1 MDLPLTGSEFVL
13 IVNLF
18 YITLLAILYFS
29 KARMNNLENKIFKY
43 LIISN
48 TIGII
53 LDLIISFTI
62 QYYRIIPSVNL
73 FFQKFYLEYLSFW
86 TLTLTIYVIIISFKN
101 GTDEE
106 FKKTKIYFLLK
117 KFYIYMLLVTTILII
132 ILPLEFYYSEKEMY
146 SFGPAA
152 TWSYA
157 FGGICI
163 LVSIVCLLLNI
174 KKIKAIKALPLIVYL
189 VLFPVVILIQVLYP
203 NVLLVTATESFVTF
217 LMYFTIENPD
227 MKMINELNIAKDQA
241 IKANAAK
248 TDFLSSM
255 SHEIRT
261 PLNAIVGFSESLKEE
276 QLSSEAKEEVGDI
289 IDASSTLLEIVN
301 GILDISKIEANKIEI
316 VNSNYHFNKIF
327 NELIALSKARL
338 GDSKPIEFKYKM
350 DESIPG
356 TLYGDYARIKQVI
369 LNLLTNSI
377 KYTDSGYIDFQVNSI
392 INDNVCRLI
401 VSVED
406 SGKGIKK
413 ESINKLFTKF
423 ERLDEKNTTIE
434 GTGLGL
440 AITKKLVEL
449 MNGKI
454 VVQSIY
460 GKGSKFTV
468 IIDQRIIAN
477 EDNNIEEEKEEET
490 NVIKQYP
497 NKKLLI
503 VDDNQLNLKVAARLL
518 RSYEC
523 QIEEVDS
530 GYKVIDLIAS
540 GNKYD
545 LILMDDMMPKLSGID
560 TLHRLKENPTFNM
573 PVVALTANAISGMR
587 ETYLAEGFDEYL
599 AKPIEKNELN
609 EIMIKFLDK

>member
-1 MDLPLTGSEFVL
+1 MYVGITIILCSAIYVLLTA
-13 IVNLF
+13 NN
-18 YITLLAILYFS
+18 YFS
-29 KARMNNLENKIFKY
+29 KKRIGSVETRIYSCLLITCILCLIFEFLCILYVNVYQDFYWQSQVLNRCFLICILVWVALLTHYIFSITFINDIEKNKKKYKMFKF
-43 LIISN
+43 L
-48 TIGII
+48 
-53 LDLIISFTI
+53 
-62 QYYRIIPSVNL
+62 
-73 FFQKFYLEYLSFW
+73 
-86 TLTLTIYVIIISFKN
+86 
-101 GTDEE
+101 
-106 FKKTKIYFLLK
+106 YFLLITI
-117 KFYIYMLLVTTILII
+117 FSIILIF
-132 ILPLEFYYSEKEMY
+132 LPLEFYSNDNNVY
-146 SFGPAA
+146 SFGLA
-152 TWSYA
+152 TNFLNYIVA
-157 FGGICI
+157 G
-163 LVSIVCLLLNI
+163 LTLVCLIMSIANYKFLKNKKYMPVFVFILFIIITIIVRNVNPALL
-174 KKIKAIKALPLIVYL
+174 LI
-189 VLFPVVILIQVLYP
+189 
-203 NVLLVTATESFVTF
+203 NATISFVTV

-241 IKANAAK
+241 VKANAAK

-276 QLSSEAKEEVGDI
+276 QLSPEAKEEVGDI

-316 VNSNYHFNKIF
+316 VNSNYHFTKIF

-468 IIDQRIIAN
+468 IIDQRIIAT
-477 EDNNIEEEKEEET
+477 EDTSIEEEKEEET
-490 NVIKQYP
+490 NIIKQYP

-530 GYKVIDLIAS
+530 GYKVLDLIAS

-560 TLHRLKENPTFNM
+560 TLHRLKENPAFNM

-587 ETYLAEGFDEYL
+587 EKYLAEGFDEYL

-609 EIMIKFLDK
+609 EIMLKFLDK

>member
-1 MDLPLTGSEFVL
+1 MIIS
-13 IVNLF
+13 NL
-18 YITLLAILYFS
+18 TLLILFSFIYVVGLSYLYFS
-29 KARMNNLENKIFKY
+29 KDRINNGENKIYRILLVENLISLILQFLCDFSSYYYFKMPIVISDLIFKAY
-43 LIISN
+43 LI
-48 TIGII
+48 
-53 LDLIISFTI
+53 SFFAFI
-62 QYYRIIPSVNL
+62 
-73 FFQKFYLEYLSFW
+73 
-86 TLTLTIYVIIISFKN
+86 
-101 GTDEE
+101 
-106 FKKTKIYFLLK
+106 
-117 KFYIYMLLVTTILII
+117 ILII
-132 ILPLEFYYSEKEMY
+132 IYVIEVSFNKKRLFKIIFFALFWILSMIVLFLPNSLFRDEINRIYYTYGAGVNFTFIVS
-146 SFGPAA
+146 A
-152 TWSYA
+152 
-157 FGGICI
+157 I
-163 LVSIVCLLLNI
+163 LSSILFAIVI
-174 KKIKAIKALPLIVYL
+174 IKRKKITSKKSIPILLFLLFGLIGMGIQILHPEL
-189 VLFPVVILIQVLYP
+189 VITTVM
-203 NVLLVTATESFVTF
+203 ESWICC

-241 IKANAAK
+241 VKANAAK

-377 KYTDSGYIDFQVNSI
+377 KYTESGYIDFQVNSI

-468 IIDQRIIAN
+468 IIDQRIVATEDAN
-477 EDNNIEEEKEEET
+477 FEEAKEEET
-490 NVIKQYP
+490 NIIKQYP

-518 RSYEC
+518 RNYEC

-530 GYKVIDLIAS
+530 GYKVLDLIAS

-587 ETYLAEGFDEYL
+587 EKYLAEGFDEYL

-609 EIMIKFLDK
+609 EIMLKFLDK

>member
-1 MDLPLTGSEFVL
+1 MYVGITIILCSAVYILLTA
-13 IVNLF
+13 NN
-18 YITLLAILYFS
+18 YFS
-29 KARMNNLENKIFKY
+29 KK
-43 LIISN
+43 
-48 TIGII
+48 
-53 LDLIISFTI
+53 
-62 QYYRIIPSVNL
+62 RINSI
-73 FFQKFYLEYLSFW
+73 E
-86 TLTLTIYVIIISFKN
+86 
-101 GTDEE
+101 
-106 FKKTKIYFLLK
+106 TKIYGFMIIICILSLIFEFLSILYVNVYK
-117 KFYIYMLLVTTILII
+117 DFYWQSQVYNRCFLICILLWVTLLTHYIYSISFLDKLNKKNTVYKKIVLPFFIIIFIFVILIT
-132 ILPLEFYYSEKEMY
+132 ILPLEFYSQNDNVYSYGLATDFLSFVVAGLILISLIISLLNYKELKNKKY
-146 SFGPAA
+146 LPVF
-152 TWSYA
+152 A
-157 FGGICI
+157 FIFCVI
-163 LVSIVCLLLNI
+163 ITIIVRMVNPTLLLINA
-174 KKIKAIKALPLIVYL
+174 AI
-189 VLFPVVILIQVLYP
+189 
-203 NVLLVTATESFVTF
+203 SFITV
-217 LMYFTIENPD
+217 LMYNTIENPD

-276 QLSSEAKEEVGDI
+276 KLPTEAVEEVSDI
-289 IDASSTLLEIVN
+289 IDASNTLLEIVN

-316 VNSNYHFNKIF
+316 VNSNYTFKKIF
-327 NELIALSKARL
+327 NELVALSKARL
-338 GDSKPIEFKYKM
+338 GESKPIEFRYKM

-369 LNLLTNSI
+369 LNILTNSI

-401 VSVED
+401 ISVED

-454 VVQSIY
+454 VVQSVY
-460 GKGSKFTV
+460 GKGSKFT
-468 IIDQRIIAN
+468 IIVDQRIISQEAVN
-477 EDNNIEEEKEEET
+477 LEPEVETEQKIKE
-490 NVIKQYP
+490 YP
-497 NKKLLI
+497 NKKILV

-518 RSYEC
+518 RDYKC

-530 GYKVIDLIAS
+530 GYKVLDLIAS

-560 TLHRLKENPTFNM
+560 TLHRLKENVLFNI

-587 ETYLAEGFDEYL
+587 EKYLADGFDEYL

-609 EIMIKFLDK
+609 EIINKYLDK

>member
-1 MDLPLTGSEFVL
+1 MIISNLTLL
-13 IVNLF
+13 IVF
-18 YITLLAILYFS
+18 SFIYVTGLAYLYFS
-29 KARMNNLENKIFKY
+29 KDRINNGENKI
-43 LIISN
+43 
-48 TIGII
+48 
-53 LDLIISFTI
+53 
-62 QYYRIIPSVNL
+62 YRIILVENL
-73 FFQKFYLEYLSFW
+73 VSLILQFLCDFFSYYYYNVPIVISDLIFKTYL
-86 TLTLTIYVIIISFKN
+86 ISF
-101 GTDEE
+101 
-106 FKKTKIYFLLK
+106 FAFI
-117 KFYIYMLLVTTILII
+117 ILII
-132 ILPLEFYYSEKEMY
+132 IYVIEV
-146 SFGPAA
+146 SF
-152 TWSYA
+152 T
-157 FGGICI
+157 
-163 LVSIVCLLLNI
+163 
-174 KKIKAIKALPLIVYL
+174 KKRLFKIIFFMLFWIISMI
-189 VLFPVVILIQVLYP
+189 VLFLPNYLYRDGVNHIYYTYGFGVNFTFIVSAILSIILFMIVIIKRAKITKKKSVPILLFLLFGLIGMFIQMTHP
-203 NVLLVTATESFVTF
+203 ELVITTVMESWICC

-276 QLSSEAKEEVGDI
+276 KLTTEAEEEVSDI
-289 IDASSTLLEIVN
+289 IDASNTLLEIVN

-316 VNSNYHFNKIF
+316 VNSNYTFKKIF
-327 NELIALSKARL
+327 NELVALSKARL
-338 GDSKPIEFKYKM
+338 GESKPIEFRYKM

-369 LNLLTNSI
+369 LNILTNSI

-401 VSVED
+401 ISVED

-454 VVQSIY
+454 VVQSVY
-460 GKGSKFTV
+460 GKGSKFT
-468 IIDQRIIAN
+468 IIVDQRIISQEAVN
-477 EDNNIEEEKEEET
+477 LEPEVETEQKIKE
-490 NVIKQYP
+490 YP
-497 NKKLLI
+497 NKKILV

-518 RSYEC
+518 RDYKC

-530 GYKVIDLIAS
+530 GYKVLDLIAS

-560 TLHRLKENPTFNM
+560 TLHRLKENVLFNM

-587 ETYLAEGFDEYL
+587 EKYLADGFDEYL

-609 EIMIKFLDK
+609 EIINKYLDK